1 MLMPMQLSAQ
11 LKTRLSYAMVK
22 VQNGWEKQS
31 LDELE
36 ESQSQRGSPNSAPGR
51 GASLTFDSPADMDR
65 RRRPSGVSDVSD
77 QMIMSPI
84 SDVTRSLAGTP
95 GSQSFRPLD
104 KGAANISQHTGQ
116 QLHGLPCMLLQTS
129 SP

>member
-31 LDELE
+31 LEELE

-51 GASLTFDSPADMDR
+51 GDSLAFDSPADMDR
-65 RRRPSGVSDVSD
+65 RRRPSGVSDISD
-77 QMIMSPI
+77 QMIMSPV
-84 SDVTRSLAGTP
+84 SDQTRSHGGAP
-95 GSQSFRPLD
+95 GSTFLLPFD
-104 KGAANISQHTGQ
+104 KDLANN
-116 QLHGLPCMLLQTS
+116 
-129 SP
+129 